1 MDNGNSFEDFT
12 NAVRE
17 SVEAHAK
24 RKGYRRTSESSGPN
38 ELADFMR
45 SIQLSDKVTLGQAH
59 AAAEIVYKAIEF
71 LQDPRP
77 VVLEKISGWAWI
89 AWERTDK

>member
-1 MDNGNSFEDFT
+1 MSASNSFEAFT
-12 NAVRE
+12 RAVRD
-17 SVEAHAK
+17 SVESHAQ
-24 RKGYRRTSESSGPN
+24 RKGYRRTDDASGPN
-38 ELADFMR
+38 ELADFMH

-59 AAAEIVYKAIEF
+59 AAAEVIYKAVEF